1 MVQGKNLYAFKD
13 IDFPLLKRAVDTW
26 MSEANESINSEKER
40 RNLVING
47 HSVTTPV
54 SDMSSVP
61 ECDDNESEY
70 PINELT
76 NKSTSSQNRHSP
88 QGKTKTKSSNKT
100 NTKLAS
106 SKRDTTVVT
115 PTPECVHF
123 TPTLLDASVNNQTP
137 LLNITPLKEYVKHVK
152 TPAPYVTGR
161 QEKLQKKLP
170 EICRETTQEIDEL
183 LQHNI
188 SNSTEYLPATSS
200 QCITGNSNI
209 EGTPD
214 CKKCEFL
221 ETYISYAERA
231 MGQLQEEISRLR
243 KEKEHSK
250 QTQSIAPVN
259 DNPKIENVTIERQKH
274 QSKRKAILIA
284 DSMGRNI
291 AGHINTLS
299 DIDCYGSI
307 NPGATVER
315 LTDKVDA
322 IIGNDQPDI
331 ICLMAG
337 TNNVGNGERPKDVI
351 NKIEYFVSEVYN
363 KCPSAQVVVTGL
375 LHRQDKPHLNKCID
389 IINNVL
395 SRKQSGITFVD
406 LNRMRYNGILNKGG
420 LHMNTRGS
428 KIMSQNI
435 INAIVSTNLL
445 FTMAI

>member
-1 MVQGKNLYAFKD
+1 
-13 IDFPLLKRAVDTW
+13 
-26 MSEANESINSEKER
+26 
-40 RNLVING
+40 
-47 HSVTTPV
+47 
-54 SDMSSVP
+54 
-61 ECDDNESEY
+61 
-70 PINELT
+70 
-76 NKSTSSQNRHSP
+76 
-88 QGKTKTKSSNKT
+88 
-100 NTKLAS
+100 
-106 SKRDTTVVT
+106 
-115 PTPECVHF
+115 
-123 TPTLLDASVNNQTP
+123 
-137 LLNITPLKEYVKHVK
+137 
-152 TPAPYVTGR
+152 
-161 QEKLQKKLP
+161 
-170 EICRETTQEIDEL
+170 
-183 LQHNI
+183 
-188 SNSTEYLPATSS
+188 
-200 QCITGNSNI
+200 
-209 EGTPD
+209 
-214 CKKCEFL
+214 
-221 ETYISYAERA
+221 

-250 QTQSIAPVN
+250 QAQSVAPVN

-299 DIDCYGSI
+299 NIDCYGSI

-435 INAIVSTNLL
+435 INAIVSTQPPFHNGHMKIPRDPLTPGL
-445 FTMAI
+445 RPINMVTGVRPSRRPPHLNPWW